1 MPIVPCP
8 ACDVS
13 KLVFKE
19 SYPEKNLFK
28 KVQSLKALLNANH
41 VRERHIYRTCRPSSH
56 RPIHSLPLAPLML
69 TGREILKGRPKN
81 VHSVILGITIIGGLC
96 LYFLPTIIAINR
108 SANRHATIFFI
119 NLIFGWTIVGWIA
132 TVIWVVAQNA
142 RDGELPRSSAVESD
156 TWIFEPSKLNDPST
170 QQSDHWVWA

>member
-1 MPIVPCP
+1 
-8 ACDVS
+8 
-13 KLVFKE
+13 
-19 SYPEKNLFK
+19 
-28 KVQSLKALLNANH
+28 
-41 VRERHIYRTCRPSSH
+41 
-56 RPIHSLPLAPLML
+56 ML

-108 SANRHATIFFI
+108 SANRYATIFFV

-156 TWIFEPSKLNDPST
+156 TWIFEPSNLNDPST